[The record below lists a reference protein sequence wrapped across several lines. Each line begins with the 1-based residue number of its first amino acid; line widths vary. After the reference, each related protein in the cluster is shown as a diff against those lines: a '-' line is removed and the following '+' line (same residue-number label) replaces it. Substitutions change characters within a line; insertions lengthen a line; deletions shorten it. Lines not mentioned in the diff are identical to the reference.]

1 VSSDINKLP
10 PLLNGA
16 QLLAARQRR
25 GAAKPLAT
33 SVAPF
38 DAALQGGGLAR
49 GALIELCGRRSSGR
63 FSIALAALAA
73 ATAAAESA
81 ALIDCCDSLDPQAAQ
96 AAGVD
101 LSRLLW
107 LRPRRLKEALLGAEM
122 VLGAGFALVV
132 LDLGG
137 RAARGVPDGAWLRL
151 ARAARARDAAL
162 LLLSP
167 RPTAGTAAAAVVRC
181 DASRPVWDG
190 AGRGGVPLLSGLSV
204 RLTVER
210 GRASAGGGP
219 LALPVRED
227 AGA

>member
-1 VSSDINKLP
+1 M
-10 PLLNGA
+10 LLTGA

-38 DAALQGGGLAR
+38 DALQGGGLTR

-137 RAARGVPDGAWLRL
+137 RTSRGVPDGAWLRL

-167 RPTAGTAAAAVVRC
+167 RPTAGTAAAAVVRS
-181 DASRPVWDG
+181 DKSRPVWRSEGG
-190 AGRGGVPLLSGLSV
+190 APPLLSGIEA

-210 GRASAGGGP
+210 GRAAGDGGP

-227 AGA
+227 AGE